1 LLGRYFTPFSH
12 FCGALVGLGG
22 VPEHSVFN
30 WKKIA
35 ILISNKINKVTM
47 NVGVKDSDTA
57 TYGATFWMS
66 F

>member
-30 WKKIA
+30 WKKNC
-35 ILISNKINKVTM
+35 ISNKINKVVM
-47 NVGVKDSDTA
+47 NGGDTT